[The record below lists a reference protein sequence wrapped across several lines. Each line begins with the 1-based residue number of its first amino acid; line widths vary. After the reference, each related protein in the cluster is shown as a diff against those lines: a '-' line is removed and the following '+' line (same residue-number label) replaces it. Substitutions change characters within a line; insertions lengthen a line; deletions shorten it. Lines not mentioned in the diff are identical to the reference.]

1 MDGVTAIIIAA
12 GEGRRFGL
20 AKQFALL
27 KEKTVLDWCLE
38 RFEKHDAV
46 DDIILV
52 LGQVSENQEYCQR
65 YKKVASVVRG
75 GERRQDSVY
84 SGLCCVDDLK
94 TPIVLVHDGVRPLVG
109 EDLIGRVVEATGK
122 KGAVIPVLPV
132 EDTIKRV
139 EGERVIQ
146 TEDRRLLFRSQ
157 TPQGFSCSLLKE
169 AFFRAREE
177 GFYGTDEASLV
188 ERMGHEVF
196 VIQGDPKNIKITT
209 QDDLRVAEAL
219 IED

>member
-27 KEKTVLDWCLE
+27 KGKTVLDWCLE
-38 RFEKHDAV
+38 RFERHAAV

-52 LGQVSENQEYCQR
+52 LGEEHPSQDYHRR
-65 YKKVASVVRG
+65 YKKVVSVARG
-75 GERRQDSVY
+75 GDRRQDSVY

-109 EDLIGRVVEATGK
+109 EDLIGRVIERASE
-122 KGAVIPVLPV
+122 KGAVVPVIPL

-139 EGERVIQ
+139 EGDRVIQ

-169 AFFRAREE
+169 AFIRAREE

-188 ERMGHEVF
+188 ERMGREVF
-196 VIQGDPKNIKITT
+196 VIQGDPMNIKITT
-209 QDDLRVAEAL
+209 QDDLSVAEAL

>member
-27 KEKTVLDWCLE
+27 KGKTVLDWCLE
-38 RFEKHDAV
+38 RFEKHNAV

-52 LGQVSENQEYCQR
+52 LGKEHPSQDYRSR
-65 YKKVASVVRG
+65 YKKVASVACG
-75 GERRQDSVY
+75 GGRRQDSVY

-109 EDLIGRVVEATGK
+109 EDLIGRVIERASE
-122 KGAVIPVLPV
+122 KGAVVPVIPV

-146 TEDRRLLFRSQ
+146 TEDRTRLFRSQ
-157 TPQGFSCSLLKE
+157 TPQGFSCPLLKE
-169 AFFRAREE
+169 AFIRAREE

-188 ERMGHEVF
+188 ERMGKEVF
-196 VIQGDPKNIKITT
+196 IIQGDPKNIKITT
-209 QDDLRVAEAL
+209 QDDLRVAEVL

>member
-1 MDGVTAIIIAA
+1 MDRVTAIIVAA

-20 AKQFALL
+20 AKQFAPL
-27 KEKTVLDWCLE
+27 KGKTVLDWCLE
-38 RFEKHDAV
+38 RFQRYDAV

-52 LGQVSENQEYCQR
+52 LGEVSKIQEYRQR

-84 SGLCCVDDLK
+84 SGLGCVDERK
-94 TPIVLVHDGVRPLVG
+94 TELVLVHDGVRPLVG
-109 EDLIGRVVEATGK
+109 EDLIGRVIEAAGE

-146 TEDRRLLFRSQ
+146 TEDRTRLFRSQ

-169 AFFRAREE
+169 AFIRAREE
-177 GFYGTDEASLV
+177 GFYGMDEASLV
-188 ERMGHEVF
+188 ERMGKEVF
-196 VIQGDPKNIKITT
+196 IIQGDPKNIKITT
-209 QDDLRVAEAL
+209 QDDLRVAEVL

>member
-27 KEKTVLDWCLE
+27 KGKTVLDWCLE
-38 RFEKHDAV
+38 RFERHDAV

-52 LGQVSENQEYCQR
+52 LGEEHPSQDYPRR
-65 YKKVASVVRG
+65 YKKVASVARG
-75 GERRQDSVY
+75 GDRRQDSVY

-109 EDLIGRVVEATGK
+109 EDLIGRVIERASE
-122 KGAVIPVLPV
+122 KGAVVPVIPL

-139 EGERVIQ
+139 EGDRVIR

-157 TPQGFSCSLLKE
+157 TPQGFSCSLLKK
-169 AFFRAREE
+169 AFIRAREE

-188 ERMGHEVF
+188 ERMGREVF

-209 QDDLRVAEAL
+209 QDDLSVAEAL

>member
-1 MDGVTAIIIAA
+1 MDRVTAIIVAA

-27 KEKTVLDWCLE
+27 KGKTVLDWCLE
-38 RFEKHDAV
+38 KFDRHDEV

-52 LGQVSENQEYCQR
+52 LGEGGEIQEYRQS

-84 SGLCCVDDLK
+84 SGLSCVEERETAL
-94 TPIVLVHDGVRPLVG
+94 VLVHDGVRPLVG
-109 EDLIGRVVEATGK
+109 EDLIGRVIEAAGE
-122 KGAVIPVLPV
+122 KGAVVPVIPVD
-132 EDTIKRV
+132 DTIKRV

-146 TEDRRLLFRSQ
+146 TEDRTRLFRSQ

-169 AFFRAREE
+169 AFIRARDE

-188 ERMGHEVF
+188 ERMGKEVF
-196 VIQGDPKNIKITT
+196 IVQGDPRNIKITT
-209 QDDLRVAEAL
+209 HVDLRMAEVL
-219 IED
+219 IDD